1 MEQQRKARS
10 TLERGESLAEDSP
23 VEFVTVADSDGS
35 APGTPEK
42 KPKKKRGLS
51 FKKLRSNAQKLIPGV
66 RRGSSSK
73 KSSETSSSI
82 GDGGETNDRNIDTP
96 SPPPPPPVSVSPTP
110 SAPTPEPRD
119 ESIVKSTE
127 SLPAIKEDPREAL
140 AATAGARSDE
150 DMLATE
156 EKQRQKKT
164 RKPSRAASFM
174 KKLAGRGKSAKVAP
188 NSAATPATAAPGPRG
203 DEGDDAVS
211 AGTLETPLSIK
222 RQTPEGAPILN
233 AATSDTELY
242 SDDRTSVD
250 PPTPLKI
257 RELEAEPRPLLLL
270 RRGTP
275 LSGDEGGGSTDI
287 EIYDDDDEGT
297 ATAIETSNGRLL
309 RVRRRDE
316 NDDDVVGGRRTG
328 GGGGGGGGGMVLTT
342 DLDGKSNQNELLSLP
357 TKPISPF
364 VRTSLQSLSATT
376 TTTII
381 DGGDGRLGSL
391 VTKES
396 FGVEQPTVT
405 IRTQE
410 QQQQKQD
417 RLSSLLSGDYIA
429 EINKFSIENLVPP
442 ASVAPPQPSPRTS
455 LSIRERFFQSALPP
469 PPPPSSS
476 LAVQAPSSPA
486 DGDEENEDFMRKSK
500 GGSAAAGRS
509 SSKGKVS
516 GGSSSSS
523 SNVTTPATS
532 GEPAAG
538 AAGGGTSVTVR
549 TQEAAKPYQL
559 GNSLKNPNNSG
570 FKSVEPV
577 TSGAGGGVVQEPKEQ
592 VQQEQQ
598 EQTRAGDGA
607 DEAEPPTA
615 ADGISG
621 DGDQSQQQQQ
631 QPQIVFDIG
640 TQVRPDRTSSNL
652 VIGGTTLTVPPIRLP
667 VVGGDSSNGAPLS
680 GTFASIGTEGSL
692 GGGVGGGSGGGL
704 SSYDDSSRSEGGSRR
719 RIAYVE
725 QPTFYTPEEE
735 ELLTG
740 KRPSLSSS
748 GGGGPLETSAEYSL
762 ESEDYLESKMSPH
775 GDLLIGGDR
784 TDQSANMAA
793 SPAEKRE
800 HLYKILVIGELGTG
814 KTSFIKRY
822 VHQFFSQ
829 NYRATIGVDFAL
841 KVLNWDQNTIIRL
854 QLWDIAGQER
864 FGNMTRVYYK
874 EAVGAFIVFDVTRS
888 ATFDAV
894 IKWKQDLDSKVQLP
908 DGKPIPCILLA
919 NKSDQQKQGIVTT
932 PAKLDEYVKEHG
944 FAGWFETSAKE
955 NVNIEEA
962 AKSLVNKI
970 LMNDKMLNTGEIV
983 DSERFALAGGGG
995 GKADINPK
1003 KSCAC

>member
-640 TQVRPDRTSSNL
+640 TQ
-652 VIGGTTLTVPPIRLP
+652 
-667 VVGGDSSNGAPLS
+667 
-680 GTFASIGTEGSL
+680 
-692 GGGVGGGSGGGL
+692 
-704 SSYDDSSRSEGGSRR
+704 
-719 RIAYVE
+719 
-725 QPTFYTPEEE
+725 
-735 ELLTG
+735 
-740 KRPSLSSS
+740 
-748 GGGGPLETSAEYSL
+748 
-762 ESEDYLESKMSPH
+762 
-775 GDLLIGGDR
+775 
-784 TDQSANMAA
+784 ANMAA